1 MTEEILQ
8 KANENRG
15 KLKLLLD
22 RRKKIRKAIDDMRKM
37 KNDHLEIAYVNL
49 YDEVVGLKVDDLV
62 QLLANSLWEISK
74 EITILN
80 KDFELL

>member
-1 MTEEILQ
+1 MTEEVLQ

-74 EITILN
+74 EIATLN
-80 KDFELL
+80 KEFEAL

>member
-15 KLKLLLD
+15 KMKLLLD

-74 EITILN
+74 EIAILN
-80 KDFELL
+80 KDFEML

>member
-1 MTEEILQ
+1 MTEEVLQ

-22 RRKKIRKAIDDMRKM
+22 RRKKIRKAIYDMRKM

-74 EITILN
+74 EIAILN
-80 KDFELL
+80 KEFEEL

>member
-1 MTEEILQ
+1 MTEEVLQ

-22 RRKKIRKAIDDMRKM
+22 RRKKIRKAIYDMRKM

-74 EITILN
+74 EIAILN
-80 KDFELL
+80 KEFEAL

>member
-74 EITILN
+74 EIAILN
-80 KDFELL
+80 KEFEAL

>member
-1 MTEEILQ
+1 M
-8 KANENRG
+8 
-15 KLKLLLD
+15 
-22 RRKKIRKAIDDMRKM
+22 M

-74 EITILN
+74 EIAILN

>member
-49 YDEVVGLKVDDLV
+49 YDEVIGLKVDDLV

-74 EITILN
+74 EIATLN
-80 KDFELL
+80 KEFEAL

>member
-1 MTEEILQ
+1 MTEEVLE

-15 KLKLLLD
+15 KFKLLID

-37 KNDHLEIAYVNL
+37 KNDHQEIAYVNL

-74 EITILN
+74 EIAILN
-80 KDFELL
+80 KEFEAL

>member
-1 MTEEILQ
+1 MTEEVLQ

-15 KLKLLLD
+15 KLILLLD
-22 RRKKIRKAIDDMRKM
+22 RRNKIRKAIDDMRKM

-49 YDEVVGLKVDDLV
+49 YDEVVGLKVDDLA

-74 EITILN
+74 EIAILN
-80 KDFELL
+80 KEFEEL

>member
-15 KLKLLLD
+15 KLKLLLE

-74 EITILN
+74 EIATLN
-80 KDFELL
+80 KEFEAL

>member
-1 MTEEILQ
+1 MTEEVLQ

-74 EITILN
+74 EIAILN
-80 KDFELL
+80 KDFEML

>member
-1 MTEEILQ
+1 MTEEVLQ

-22 RRKKIRKAIDDMRKM
+22 RRKKIHKAIDDMKKM

-74 EITILN
+74 EIAILN
-80 KDFELL
+80 KEFEEL

>member
-15 KLKLLLD
+15 KMKLLLD
-22 RRKKIRKAIDDMRKM
+22 RRKKIRKAIYDMRKM
-37 KNDHLEIAYVNL
+37 KNDHMEIAYVNL

-74 EITILN
+74 EIAILN
-80 KDFELL
+80 KEFEAL

>member
-1 MTEEILQ
+1 MTEEVLQ

-74 EITILN
+74 EIAILN
-80 KDFELL
+80 KEFEAL

>member
-1 MTEEILQ
+1 MTEEVLQ

-15 KLKLLLD
+15 KMKLLLD

-74 EITILN
+74 EIAALN

>member
-22 RRKKIRKAIDDMRKM
+22 RRKKIRKAIYDMRKM

-74 EITILN
+74 EIAALN
-80 KDFELL
+80 KDFEML